1 MLQRIDWAALPDD
14 DAEAAEDATANFCDL
29 VWEGSVQ
36 KPAFER
42 FSVEVCIIKG

>member
-1 MLQRIDWAALPDD
+1 MLQRIDWAAPPDD
-14 DAEAAEDATANFCDL
+14 DAEAAGDALPNYCDL

-42 FSVEVCIIKG
+42 FSVEVWLAN

>member
-1 MLQRIDWAALPDD
+1 MLQRIDWAAPPDD
-14 DAEAAEDATANFCDL
+14 DTEAAEDVPLNFCDL

-42 FSVEVCIIKG
+42 FSVEVRGLRP